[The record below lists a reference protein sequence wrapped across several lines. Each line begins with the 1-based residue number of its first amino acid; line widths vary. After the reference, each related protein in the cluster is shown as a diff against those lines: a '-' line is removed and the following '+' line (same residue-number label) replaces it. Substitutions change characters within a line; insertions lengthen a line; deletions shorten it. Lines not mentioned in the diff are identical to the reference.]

1 MANET
6 TIKIKLNADG
16 QSYSA
21 EIVEAEGKT
30 GTRLDQKVAQ
40 TIIHMDERLRDP
52 QTLQMIQNA
61 RQNPQGMLQQM
72 MSGMMGGGGGMNPMS
87 MMRGMFGGN

>member
-16 QSYSA
+16 QSYTA
-21 EIVEAEGKT
+21 EIVEAEAKT

-72 MSGMMGGGGGMNPMS
+72 MSGMMCGGGGMNPMQ
-87 MMRGMFGGN
+87 MMRGMFGGQ

>member
-16 QSYSA
+16 KSYTA
-21 EIVEAEGKT
+21 EIVEADAKN
-30 GTRLDQKVAQ
+30 GTRLDQRVAQ

-61 RQNPQGMLQQM
+61 RQNPQAMLQQM
-72 MSGMMGGGGGMNPMS
+72 MGGMMGGGGMNPMQ
-87 MMRGMFGGN
+87 MMGGMFGGR

>member
-16 QSYSA
+16 QSYTT
-21 EIVEAEGKT
+21 EIVEAEAKT

-72 MSGMMGGGGGMNPMS
+72 MSGMMGGGGGMNPMQ
-87 MMRGMFGGN
+87 MMRGMFGGQ

>member
-16 QSYSA
+16 QSYIA
-21 EIVEAEGKT
+21 EIVEAEAKT

-72 MSGMMGGGGGMNPMS
+72 MSGMMSGGGGMNPMQ
-87 MMRGMFGGN
+87 MMRGMFGGQ

>member
-16 QSYSA
+16 QSYTA
-21 EIVEAEGKT
+21 EIVEAEAKT

-40 TIIHMDERLRDP
+40 TIIHMDERLRDL

-61 RQNPQGMLQQM
+61 RQNPQGVLQQM
-72 MSGMMGGGGGMNPMS
+72 MSGMMGGGGGMNPMQ
-87 MMRGMFGGN
+87 MMRGMFGGQ